1 MENNKEVETAFVVLL
16 HTDGTFAAQLDKP
29 EGVEVH
35 RTASTFDVYQTAKQI
50 VQEIDNQVLT
60 ERIIGSLAAL
70 LMPQPEPTAADV
82 VKDALKERGIKP
94 ATEGA
99 TE

>member
-1 MENNKEVETAFVVLL
+1 MENNKEVEVAFIVSV
-16 HTDGTFAAQLDKP
+16 HTDGTFSASLDMVDGIDAK
-29 EGVEVH
+29 
-35 RTASTFDVYQTAKQI
+35 RQATTFDVYQSAKQI

-70 LMPQPEPTAADV
+70 LMPKPDPTPSDV

-94 ATEGA
+94 ENADVSE
-99 TE
+99 